1 MIINHTQPD
10 ATLEAIREKLR
21 SIERSQPQRG
31 YLGASSIGHPCERKS
46 WYYYHRPELRKPLN
60 DVGHLAVNCGHR
72 SEDIMAHYLRLMDGI
87 ELVTEHEGNQI
98 GFIDCGGKFKGH
110 IDGIIRGLIQAP
122 KTPHVWEHKDTNHK
136 KFANFQ
142 NLKQKH
148 GEKKTLQEW
157 DIVYYG
163 QAQIYMHY
171 MDMTRHY
178 MTVSL
183 SGVRD
188 FDSCRTEYDKGYA
201 TSLVERAKR
210 VIEFE
215 NPPIRLSN
223 KKDFYMC
230 RFCDFA
236 EECHKSQ
243 DEIVRTFGKEYYA
256 TS

>member
-1 MIINHTQPD
+1 MGMIINHTRPD
-10 ATLEAIREKLR
+10 ETLEAVREKLR
-21 SIERSQPQRG
+21 SLERSQPQRG

-46 WYYYHRPELRKPLN
+46 WYYYHMPHLRQPLN

-72 SEDIMAHYLRLMDGI
+72 SEDVMAHYLRMVDGV
-87 ELVTEHEGNQI
+87 ELVTECDGQQI
-98 GFIDCGGKFKGH
+98 GFSDFGGKFKGH

-122 KTPHVWEHKDTNHK
+122 KTVHVFEHKSANHK

-148 GEKKTLQEW
+148 GEKQVLQEW

-171 MDMTRHY
+171 MELSRHY

-183 SGVRD
+183 AGVRD
-188 FDSCRTEYDKGYA
+188 FDSCRTEYNKQYA
-201 TSLVERAKR
+201 LNLIAKAKR

-215 NPPIRLSN
+215 NPPIRLSD
-223 KKDFYMC
+223 KPDHWLC

-236 EECHKSQ
+236 GECH
-243 DEIVRTFGKEYYA
+243 GN
-256 TS
+256 